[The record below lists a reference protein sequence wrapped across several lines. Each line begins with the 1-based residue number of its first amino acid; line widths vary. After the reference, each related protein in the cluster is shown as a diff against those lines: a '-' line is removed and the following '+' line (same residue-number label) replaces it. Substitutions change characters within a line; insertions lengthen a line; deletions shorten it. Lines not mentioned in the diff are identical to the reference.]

1 MGKHLLTYERGMRP
15 GSATKANRLRQL
27 AGASRHVHN
36 FMLDH
41 LLMEIRITG
50 TCDARF
56 YTLCKRLTILIRGTP
71 WLQAYPV
78 ALLRMP
84 LRHLAADMARH
95 RKDPANYS
103 MPGKKNKHKSP
114 CSFTVPAQCLRWNGD
129 SLFIAKTGTWRVKG
143 PPVPGE
149 VRECTIKF
157 RLGEWRVFAR
167 TAVDRPPREK
177 TGKTAGVD
185 RNAGN
190 IAFHDGDAGAVVEPP
205 ARLAALWER
214 ARRRQRALSRL
225 WSIRWKEAEAEAL
238 AQGWDKPR
246 NPRPSKRM
254 LRMQDAFRRDLRKI
268 RRIMHDWR
276 HNITAELA
284 RKYDVVV
291 LEDLNLKAMTAAGGA
306 RKKGMNRGMRE
317 IGHGYMERMFEY
329 KADSVIKVPAAYT
342 SQRCSSCH
350 HTEPGNRSGNKFKC
364 RDCGHRDHADLNAAS
379 NVWALG
385 TRATGSGSGGPGP
398 PAVDPPIDVEEDAA
412 A

>member
-1 MGKHLLTYERGMRP
+1 MDKRILTYERGLRA
-15 GSATKANRLRQL
+15 GSGVKANRLRQL

-36 FMLDH
+36 FMVDH
-41 LLMEIRITG
+41 LLMEIGTTG

-71 WLQAYPV
+71 WMRAYPV
-78 ALLRMP
+78 AVLRMP
-84 LRHLAADMARH
+84 LRYLAADMARH

-103 MPGKKNKHKSP
+103 IPGKKNKHNSP
-114 CSFTVPAQCLRWNGD
+114 CSFTVPKQCLKWYGG
-129 SLFIAKTGTWRVKG
+129 SLFISSTGTWRVKG

-149 VRECTIKF
+149 VREVTIKIN
-157 RLGEWRVFAR
+157 LGEWLAFVR

-177 TGKTAGVD
+177 TGKTVGVD

-190 IAFHDGDAGAVVEPP
+190 LAFHDGETGKVIEPP

-225 WSIRWKEAEAEAL
+225 WNIRWEEVRAEAKAE
-238 AQGWDKPR
+238 GWDEPR

-254 LRMQDAFRRDLRKI
+254 LRIQDDFRRDCRKI
-268 RRIMHDWR
+268 GRIMHCWR
-276 HNITAELA
+276 HNITAEMA
-284 RKYDVVV
+284 WKYDVIV
-291 LEDLNLKAMTAAGGA
+291 LEELNLKAMTAAGSA
-306 RKKGMNRGMRE
+306 RKKAMNRGMRNV
-317 IGHGYMERMFEY
+317 GHGYMERMFEY
-329 KADSVIKVPAAYT
+329 KADAVIKVPAAYT

-350 HTEPGNRSGNKFKC
+350 HTEPDNRRGRKFKC

-385 TRATGSGSGGPGP
+385 TRATGLGSEGLGP
-398 PAVDPPIDVEEDAA
+398 PPAIPQ
-412 A
+412 